1 MSQREFAIQPC
12 LALAGRGA
20 SPGNPPANQLR
31 AARHRASW
39 SIAVNIS
46 DELRFRLEKPAFP
59 RSSAYSAEWLFD
71 TMMGPNV
78 LWLAEW
84 ASRAISLRPG
94 MRVLDLG
101 CGKAASSIFLAKE
114 FGVTVWAV
122 DLWIKPSDNLQ
133 RIEAAG
139 LADRVMPIY
148 AEAHTLPFA
157 EDYFDAIVSFDA
169 YHYFGTDDLYLGY
182 VSKFIGPGGR
192 LCIVVPGLTRELPD
206 GPPES
211 LRPYWECEF
220 CSFHSPGWW
229 RRHWSKTGLLEIELA
244 DSLAD
249 GWQLWAEWN
258 ECCAEAG
265 AGLDGGSVAAREA
278 QMLRT
283 DQGQTLAFTRII
295 ARRPRGVSQ

>member
-1 MSQREFAIQPC
+1 
-12 LALAGRGA
+12 
-20 SPGNPPANQLR
+20 
-31 AARHRASW
+31 
-39 SIAVNIS
+39 VNIS
-46 DELRFRLEKPAFP
+46 DELRSRLGKPAFP

-84 ASRAISLRPG
+84 ASHAVPLRPE

-114 FGVTVWAV
+114 FGVTVWAA

-139 LADRVMPIY
+139 LADRVLPIY
-148 AEAHTLPFA
+148 AEAHALPFA

-182 VSKFIGPGGR
+182 VSKFIRPGGR

-206 GPPES
+206 APPEA
-211 LRPYWECEF
+211 LRPYWEREF
-220 CSFHSPGWW
+220 CAFHSPDWW

-244 DSLAD
+244 DTLAD

-258 ECCAEAG
+258 ECCAETG
-265 AGLDGGSVAAREA
+265 AGLNGGSVAAKEA
-278 QMLRT
+278 QMLRI
-283 DQGQTLAFTRII
+283 DQGQTLAFTRIV
-295 ARRPRGVSQ
+295 ARRPGKSQDDS